1 MNYIIVSCEWAGNA
15 ESRRKAL
22 KVWATMPITMG
33 MVAFANERKN
43 PNQSQ
48 EKDIGISGLAL
59 CPLQV
64 YSISLIFFSL
74 LHRLGNRKLFNKLNA
89 LSIFTSI
96 YLFLALLF

>member
-59 CPLQV
+59 CKLTQ
-64 YSISLIFFSL
+64 SIIYFLIAS
-74 LHRLGNRKLFNKLNA
+74 
-89 LSIFTSI
+89 
-96 YLFLALLF
+96 